1 VRDIGR
7 RNAQEVHEKES
18 SNTKRE
24 GVLSLPWG
32 KIDDG
37 GGGIL
42 EGKLKA
48 GGKDGWSA
56 SACQYQRQPRQK
68 LLHTAHPYL
77 VRTQSR

>member
-1 VRDIGR
+1 VKGVRDIGR
-7 RNAQEVHEKES
+7 RIAQEVHEKES

-24 GVLSLPWG
+24 GVFSLPWG

-56 SACQYQRQPRQK
+56 KVVLANTNANLGRNFSTR
-68 LLHTAHPYL
+68 HI
-77 VRTQSR
+77 RT